1 MESYAINRI
10 KTIPVEQPFENPTFF
25 GQFPFLLF
33 QTLITLKICQKNMA
47 SFEDEML
54 DVMNKAA
61 LALLLSVGHRT
72 KLFDTMAKLE
82 PSTSQKI
89 ATFANLNERYVR
101 EWLGGLVTSKVI
113 DYQPDSQ
120 KYSLSKEKAEFL
132 TRDGSY
138 NYASSMQWIPALA
151 YVEDH
156 IVGCFENGGGV
167 PYELFRRFHTVM
179 AEEST
184 QTVLG
189 ALVENILPI
198 IPQISEKLNTGIKVL
213 DVGCGSGRAINL
225 MAKTYPDSQFT
236 GYDFSSEAIENATNE
251 AKSMGLS
258 NSSFEKQDASKFSK
272 DGHFDIITAFD
283 SIHDQA
289 EPDKVLQ
296 NIRKSLKS
304 DGIFLMQDIRASSK
318 LENNIDHSLAP
329 YLYTVSCLHC
339 MTVSLALDGK
349 GLGAM
354 WGKEL
359 ATQMLKEAGFSSVE
373 VKELPHDPINYYY
386 LAKP

>member
-1 MESYAINRI
+1 M
-10 KTIPVEQPFENPTFF
+10 T
-25 GQFPFLLF
+25 
-33 QTLITLKICQKNMA
+33 
-47 SFEDEML
+47 SFEDEMF

-72 KLFDTMAKLE
+72 KLFDAMAKLE
-82 PSTSQKI
+82 PSTSQEI
-89 ATFANLNERYVR
+89 ATTANLNERYVR
-101 EWLGGLVTSKVI
+101 EWLGGLVTSKII
-113 DYQPDSQ
+113 DYQPESQ
-120 KYSLSKEKAEFL
+120 KYSLSKEKSEFL

-138 NYASSMQWIPALA
+138 NFASSMQWIPALA

-156 IVGCFENGGGV
+156 IVGCFEKGGGV

-179 AEEST
+179 AEESS

-198 IPQISEKLNTGIKVL
+198 IPQISEKLYSGIKVL
-213 DVGCGSGRAINL
+213 YVGCGSGSAINL
-225 MAKTYPDSQFT
+225 MAKTYPNSLFT
-236 GYDFSSEAIENATNE
+236 GYDFSAEAIENARNE
-251 AKSMGLS
+251 AKNLGIT

-272 DGHFDIITAFD
+272 DEFFDVITAFD
-283 SIHDQA
+283 AIHDQA
-289 EPDKVLQ
+289 EPDKVLA
-296 NIRKSLKS
+296 NIRKSLKP

-318 LENNIDHSLAP
+318 LENNMDHSLAP

-339 MTVSLALDGK
+339 MTVSLAQEGK

-359 ATQMLKEAGFSSVE
+359 ATQMLKDAGFSSVE

>member
-1 MESYAINRI
+1 M
-10 KTIPVEQPFENPTFF
+10 T
-25 GQFPFLLF
+25 
-33 QTLITLKICQKNMA
+33 
-47 SFEDEML
+47 SFEDEMF

-72 KLFDTMAKLE
+72 KLFDAMAKLE
-82 PSTSQKI
+82 PSTSQEI
-89 ATFANLNERYVR
+89 ATTANLNERYVR
-101 EWLGGLVTSKVI
+101 EWLGGLVTSKII
-113 DYQPDSQ
+113 DYQPESQ
-120 KYSLSKEKAEFL
+120 KYSLSKEKSEFL

-138 NYASSMQWIPALA
+138 NFASSMQWIPALA

-156 IVGCFENGGGV
+156 IVGCFEKGGGV

-179 AEEST
+179 AEESS

-198 IPQISEKLNTGIKVL
+198 IPQISEKLNSGIKVL
-213 DVGCGSGRAINL
+213 DVGCGSGSAINL
-225 MAKTYPDSQFT
+225 MAKTYPNSQFT
-236 GYDFSSEAIENATNE
+236 GYDFSAEAIENARNE
-251 AKSMGLS
+251 AKNLVIT

-272 DGHFDIITAFD
+272 DEFFDVITAFD
-283 SIHDQA
+283 AIHDQA
-289 EPDKVLQ
+289 EPDKVLA
-296 NIRKSLKS
+296 NIRKSLKP

-339 MTVSLALDGK
+339 MTVSLAQEGK

-359 ATQMLKEAGFSSVE
+359 ATQMLKDAGFSSVE

-386 LAKP
+386 LAKS

>member
-1 MESYAINRI
+1 MI
-10 KTIPVEQPFENPTFF
+10 
-25 GQFPFLLF
+25 
-33 QTLITLKICQKNMA
+33 

-72 KLFDTMAKLE
+72 KLFDTIAKLA
-82 PSTSQKI
+82 PSTSQEI
-89 ATFANLNERYVR
+89 ATAASLNERYVR
-101 EWLGGLVTSKVI
+101 EWLGGLVTSKII
-113 DYQPDSQ
+113 DYQPESQ

-138 NYASSMQWIPALA
+138 NFASSMQWIPALA

-156 IVGCFENGGGV
+156 IVNCFEKGGGV
-167 PYELFRRFHTVM
+167 PYELFKRFHTVM
-179 AEEST
+179 AEESS

-189 ALVENILPI
+189 SLVENILPI
-198 IPQISEKLNTGIKVL
+198 IPQISENLNSGIKVL

-225 MAKTYPDSQFT
+225 MAKTYPNSSFT

-251 AKSMGLS
+251 AKNLGLT
-258 NSSFEKQDASKFSK
+258 NSTFEKQDASKFSK
-272 DGHFDIITAFD
+272 DEFFDVITAFD

-289 EPDKVLQ
+289 EPDKVLA
-296 NIRKSLKS
+296 NIRKSLKPN
-304 DGIFLMQDIRASSK
+304 GIFLMQDIRASSN
-318 LENNIDHSLAP
+318 LENNMNHSLAP

-339 MTVSLALDGK
+339 MTVSLAQEGK

-359 ATQMLKEAGFSSVE
+359 ATQMLKESGFSSIK

>member
-1 MESYAINRI
+1 M
-10 KTIPVEQPFENPTFF
+10 T
-25 GQFPFLLF
+25 
-33 QTLITLKICQKNMA
+33 

-72 KLFDTMAKLE
+72 KLFDSMAKLA
-82 PSTSQKI
+82 PSTSQEI
-89 ATFANLNERYVR
+89 ATAASLNERYVR
-101 EWLGGLVTSKVI
+101 EWLGGLVTSKII
-113 DYQPDSQ
+113 DYQPESQ
-120 KYSLSKEKAEFL
+120 KYSLSKEKTEFL

-138 NYASSMQWIPALA
+138 NFASSMQWIPALA

-156 IVGCFENGGGV
+156 IVDCFEKGGGV
-167 PYELFRRFHTVM
+167 PYELFKRFHTVM
-179 AEEST
+179 AEESS

-189 ALVENILPI
+189 SLVENILPI
-198 IPQISEKLNTGIKVL
+198 IPQISENLNSGIKIL

-225 MAKTYPDSQFT
+225 MAKTYPNSSFT

-251 AKSMGLS
+251 AKKLGLT
-258 NSSFEKQDASKFSK
+258 NSTFEKQDASKFSK
-272 DGHFDIITAFD
+272 DGFFDVITAFD

-289 EPDKVLQ
+289 EPDKVLS
-296 NIRKSLKS
+296 NIRKSLKP

-318 LENNIDHSLAP
+318 LENNMDHSLAP

-339 MTVSLALDGK
+339 MTVSLAQEGK

-359 ATQMLKEAGFSSVE
+359 ATQMLKDAGFSSVE
-373 VKELPHDPINYYY
+373 VKDLPHDPINYYY

>member
-1 MESYAINRI
+1 MI
-10 KTIPVEQPFENPTFF
+10 
-25 GQFPFLLF
+25 
-33 QTLITLKICQKNMA
+33 

-72 KLFDTMAKLE
+72 KLFDTIAKLA
-82 PSTSQKI
+82 PSTSQEI
-89 ATFANLNERYVR
+89 ATAANLNERYVR
-101 EWLGGLVTSKVI
+101 EWLGGLVTSKIV
-113 DYQPDSQ
+113 DYQPESQ

-138 NYASSMQWIPALA
+138 NFASSMQWIPALA

-156 IVGCFENGGGV
+156 IVNCFEKGGGV
-167 PYELFRRFHTVM
+167 PYELFKRFHTVM
-179 AEEST
+179 AEESS

-189 ALVENILPI
+189 SLVENILPI
-198 IPQISEKLNTGIKVL
+198 IPQISENLNSGIKVL

-225 MAKTYPDSQFT
+225 MAKTYPNSSFT

-251 AKSMGLS
+251 AKNLGLT
-258 NSSFEKQDASKFSK
+258 NSTFEKQDASKFSK
-272 DGHFDIITAFD
+272 DGFFDVITAFD

-289 EPDKVLQ
+289 EPDKVLA
-296 NIRKSLKS
+296 NIRKSLKH

-318 LENNIDHSLAP
+318 LENNMNHSLAP

-339 MTVSLALDGK
+339 MTVSLAQEGK

-359 ATQMLKEAGFSSVE
+359 ATQMLKNSGFSSVE

>member
-1 MESYAINRI
+1 
-10 KTIPVEQPFENPTFF
+10 
-25 GQFPFLLF
+25 
-33 QTLITLKICQKNMA
+33 MA

-72 KLFDTMAKLE
+72 NLFDTMAKLE
-82 PSTSQKI
+82 PSTSQEI
-89 ATFANLNERYVR
+89 AISANLNERYVR

-156 IVGCFENGGGV
+156 IVGCFEKGGGV

-198 IPQISEKLNTGIKVL
+198 IPQISEKLNSGIKVL

-225 MAKTYPDSQFT
+225 MAKTYPSSQFT
-236 GYDFSSEAIENATNE
+236 GYDFSDEAIENATNE
-251 AKSMGLS
+251 AKNMGLS
-258 NSSFEKQDASKFSK
+258 NSFFEKQDASKFNK
-272 DGHFDIITAFD
+272 DDYFDVITAFD
-283 SIHDQA
+283 AIHDQA
-289 EPDKVLQ
+289 EPEKVLE

-339 MTVSLALDGK
+339 MTVSLAQEGK

-359 ATQMLKEAGFSSVE
+359 ATQMLNDAGFSSVE

>member
-1 MESYAINRI
+1 M
-10 KTIPVEQPFENPTFF
+10 T
-25 GQFPFLLF
+25 
-33 QTLITLKICQKNMA
+33 
-47 SFEDEML
+47 SFEEEML

-61 LALLLSVGHRT
+61 VALLLSVGHRT
-72 KLFDTMAKLE
+72 KLFDTMAKLA
-82 PSTSQKI
+82 PSTSQEI
-89 ATFANLNERYVR
+89 ASASSLNERYVR
-101 EWLGGLVTSKVI
+101 EWLGGLVTSKIV
-113 DYQPDSQ
+113 DYQPESQ

-138 NYASSMQWIPALA
+138 NFASSMQWIPALA

-156 IVGCFENGGGV
+156 IVDCFEKGGGV

-179 AEEST
+179 AEESS

-189 ALVENILPI
+189 SLVENILPI
-198 IPQISEKLNTGIKVL
+198 IPQILEKLKSGIRVL

-225 MAKTYPDSQFT
+225 MAKTYPNSQFT
-236 GYDFSSEAIENATNE
+236 GYDFSPEAIENATSE
-251 AKSMGLS
+251 ANNLGII
-258 NSSFEKQDASKFSK
+258 NSSFEKQDVSKFSK
-272 DGHFDIITAFD
+272 DGFFDVITAFD

-289 EPDKVLQ
+289 EPDKVLA
-296 NIRKSLKS
+296 NIRKSLKN

-318 LENNIDHSLAP
+318 LENNINHSLAP
-329 YLYTVSCLHC
+329 YLYTVSCIHC
-339 MTVSLALDGK
+339 MTVSLAQKGK

-359 ATQMLKEAGFSSVE
+359 ATDMLKEVGFSSVE

>member
-1 MESYAINRI
+1 MI
-10 KTIPVEQPFENPTFF
+10 
-25 GQFPFLLF
+25 
-33 QTLITLKICQKNMA
+33 

-72 KLFDTMAKLE
+72 KLFDTMAKLA
-82 PSTSQKI
+82 PSTSQEI
-89 ATFANLNERYVR
+89 ATAANLNERYVR
-101 EWLGGLVTSKVI
+101 EWLGGLVTSKIV
-113 DYQPDSQ
+113 DYQPESQ

-138 NYASSMQWIPALA
+138 NFASSMQWIPALA

-156 IVGCFENGGGV
+156 IVGCFEKGGGV
-167 PYELFRRFHTVM
+167 PYELFKRFHTVM
-179 AEEST
+179 EEESS

-198 IPQISEKLNTGIKVL
+198 IPQICENLNSGIKVL

-225 MAKTYPDSQFT
+225 MAKTYPNSSFT

-251 AKSMGLS
+251 AKNLGLT
-258 NSSFEKQDASKFSK
+258 NSTFEKQDVSKFSK
-272 DGHFDIITAFD
+272 DGLYDVITAFD

-289 EPDKVLQ
+289 EPDKVLV
-296 NIRKSLKS
+296 NIRKSLKT

-318 LENNIDHSLAP
+318 LENNINHSLAP

-339 MTVSLALDGK
+339 MTVSLAQEGK

-359 ATQMLKEAGFSSVE
+359 ATQILKEAGFSSVE

-386 LAKP
+386 LTKP

>member
-1 MESYAINRI
+1 M
-10 KTIPVEQPFENPTFF
+10 T
-25 GQFPFLLF
+25 
-33 QTLITLKICQKNMA
+33 

-54 DVMNKAA
+54 DVLNKAA

-82 PSTSQKI
+82 PSTSQEI
-89 ATFANLNERYVR
+89 ATASNLNERYVR

-113 DYQPDSQ
+113 EYQPDSQ

-138 NYASSMQWIPALA
+138 NFASSMQWIPALA

-156 IVGCFENGGGV
+156 IVDCFEKGGGV

-179 AEEST
+179 AEESS

-189 ALVENILPI
+189 ALVENIMPI
-198 IPQISEKLNTGIKVL
+198 IPQISDNLKSGIKVL

-225 MAKTYPDSQFT
+225 MAKTYPNSKFT
-236 GYDFSSEAIENATNE
+236 GYDFSSEAIDNATNE
-251 AKSMGLS
+251 AKSLGIT
-258 NSSFEKQDASKFSK
+258 NSTFEKQDASKFSK
-272 DGHFDIITAFD
+272 DRFFDVITAFD

-289 EPDKVLQ
+289 EPNKVLA
-296 NIRKSLKS
+296 NIRKSLKA
-304 DGIFLMQDIRASSK
+304 DGTFLMQDIRASSN
-318 LENNIDHSLAP
+318 LENNMDHSLAP

-339 MTVSLALDGK
+339 MTVSLAQEGK